1 MFFISLEGSSVE
13 FRCEISHKRIIKNT
27 WLGDSDLKYRRVML
41 IIYGASDQI
50 LFFEFPYIKVEKS
63 QCDHLLLWWIDALL
77 TSVLVSFFCL
87 FPSDIFALISH
98 LHCPMMD
105 VVTVNDV
112 DLQGYKHSQTNYYIA
127 MHVYNIIHAWDIDYD
142 ESACIHT
149 SYFIPCDSIA
159 DSPWSWIVLLT
170 VSGETE

>member
-1 MFFISLEGSSVE
+1 MSKSNVDYIWSIWSDSFLWIS
-13 FRCEISHKRIIKNT
+13 I
-27 WLGDSDLKYRRVML
+27 
-41 IIYGASDQI
+41 
-50 LFFEFPYIKVEKS
+50 YIKVEKC

-98 LHCPMMD
+98 LHCQMMD

-127 MHVYNIIHAWDIDYD
+127 MHMYIIIHAWDYD

-149 SYFIPCDSIA
+149 SYFILWFNCRLSLIMNCAVDSFRRN
-159 DSPWSWIVLLT
+159 WIKNVLLRPSDSSSISPKIKYT
-170 VSGETE
+170 PW